1 MKRMALHEEILLFGE
16 KVHDQGGS
24 ERNPRIEN
32 ALPPA
37 VHCYA
42 DGLSQQCS
50 QVGQGGY
57 EGDEEICFIYHEMN
71 HLLFGQSP
79 KHQLAVSNPYISDNE
94 DK

>member
-1 MKRMALHEEILLFGE
+1 MKRMALHEEILFFGE
-16 KVHDQGGS
+16 VHDQGGS

-42 DGLSQQCS
+42 DGLFQQCS

-57 EGDEEICFIYHEMN
+57 DGDEEICFTYHEMN

-79 KHQLAVSNPYISDNE
+79 KHQLAESNPYIRDNE

>member
-1 MKRMALHEEILLFGE
+1 MKRMALHEEILFFGE
-16 KVHDQGGS
+16 VHDQGGS

-42 DGLSQQCS
+42 DGLFQQCS

-57 EGDEEICFIYHEMN
+57 DGDEEICFTYHEMN

>member
-1 MKRMALHEEILLFGE
+1 MKRMALHEEILFFGE
-16 KVHDQGGS
+16 VHDQGGS

-42 DGLSQQCS
+42 DGLFQQCS

-57 EGDEEICFIYHEMN
+57 DGDEEICFTYHEMN

-79 KHQLAVSNPYISDNE
+79 NHQLGVSNPYIRDNE